1 MMILFLATLLVA
13 TMADGRRALG
23 SDQDEEVQ
31 VGTYGHDM
39 EETVGGK
46 YNTYSEASY
55 LKYGYNDGLL
65 EQRWKGYYDDNL
77 DFFNTA
83 TKDPQFNA
91 KRAMYI
97 TMGLAGYETD
107 QYSYS
112 WTGYFCPT
120 ETGTYKFQT
129 TSDDASHILISG
141 ETILDNGGIHS
152 KISKTGTWIA
162 EDTSCKP
169 IAIYYGQ
176 YAYYGQVGAG
186 AWMKFSFQKPSNS
199 FFQYNMDS
207 WTGFFIEN
215 PRPTESTASSAD
227 APAAAVEPE
236 EEEEEESSAAA
247 DQYCVVKDS
256 ALVGVYSS
264 ADEAKSAMVSFSG
277 NTQRATFVV
286 SNGVLN
292 TDPHKVADS
301 QGNLQKDGGTWNR
314 LWWDW
319 NSINAMAAVAQGS
332 SECTTGT
339 AQETRVGQDIE
350 QRVKEVIADQLGFD
364 ASEIRLDDKP
374 LEDLGGTDWDM
385 GCPMCE
391 IWMTLE
397 EEFNDGYPFEG
408 DYETEAVTVQ
418 DMIDVVENA
427 QKGLKREV
435 NVGSNEVKNQDMSL
449 SIQVPRPSDYVLLP
463 LACVGVFSMVC
474 VALGKCGFQD
484 KTYKGV
490 QAEVEDV

>member
-1 MMILFLATLLVA
+1 MTDMVQALSYASIILSEGGKEVTEENIKKLMDAAGIVVDQFVLSAFAKAVGVLNVKE
-13 TMADGRRALG
+13 MVNDFG
-23 SDQDEEVQ
+23 SAP
-31 VGTYGHDM
+31 
-39 EETVGGK
+39 VGGG
-46 YNTYSEASY
+46 AP
-55 LKYGYNDGLL
+55 
-65 EQRWKGYYDDNL
+65 
-77 DFFNTA
+77 A
-83 TKDPQFNA
+83 
-91 KRAMYI
+91 
-97 TMGLAGYETD
+97 
-107 QYSYS
+107 
-112 WTGYFCPT
+112 
-120 ETGTYKFQT
+120 
-129 TSDDASHILISG
+129 
-141 ETILDNGGIHS
+141 
-152 KISKTGTWIA
+152 
-162 EDTSCKP
+162 
-169 IAIYYGQ
+169 
-176 YAYYGQVGAG
+176 AG
-186 AWMKFSFQKPSNS
+186 AAAA
-199 FFQYNMDS
+199 
-207 WTGFFIEN
+207 G
-215 PRPTESTASSAD
+215 D
-227 APAAAVEPE
+227 APAAAAEPE

-247 DQYCVVKDS
+247 GDQYCVVKDS

-463 LACVGVFSMVC
+463 LACVGVFSMVR
-474 VALGKCGFQD
+474 VALGKYGFQD